1 MRIEDLETINK
12 DLPFNVV
19 EDMAIFMRNDPK
31 FYRKSFFPAVMR
43 MKDCHT
49 SGKKFNAVK
58 EFGPMIEKAAVDYC
72 RKFKI
77 ERHPNDLMDEQ
88 EKQDLMRKLYSEEM
102 TQIRNGEY

>member
-19 EDMAIFMRNDPK
+19 EDMAIFMRNDPM

-49 SGKKFNAVK
+49 KGKKFDAVK
-58 EFGPMIEKAAVDYC
+58 EFAPMIEKATADYC
-72 RKFKI
+72 KKFKI
-77 ERHPNDLMDEQ
+77 ERHPSDLMDEK
-88 EKQDLMRKLYSEEM
+88 EKKNLIRKLYSEEM
-102 TQIRNGEY
+102 TQIRKGAY